1 MKRLIIALLTITM
14 LAGCSSSHQEENT
27 SSTPTPASTEKVTIT
42 NKADITAFKADMS
55 QYKWITE
62 PYGDFEETTLK
73 ESIKMFTEKGSGILY
88 FGYVGCPWC
97 ERAVPNLNKAAVKT
111 GATIYYI
118 DASVQPDDADYKE
131 ITGYLSS
138 VLDKDENGNPE
149 FFVPLV
155 VGVKNGE
162 IVGSHT
168 SLVDDFTLQSEDDQ
182 MSDAQNQELEDIY
195 TEIIAKCA
203 D

>member
-27 SSTPTPASTEKVTIT
+27 ASTPTPASTEKVTIT

-118 DASVQPDDADYKE
+118 DASVQPDNGDYKE
-131 ITGYLSS
+131 ITGYLASA
-138 VLDKDENGNPE
+138 LDKDENGDPE

-195 TEIIAKCA
+195 TKIIAKCA

>member
-1 MKRLIIALLTITM
+1 MKRLILALLTITM
-14 LAGCSSSHQEENT
+14 LTGCSASHQEKNDSVSAT
-27 SSTPTPASTEKVTIT
+27 SKPAEKITIT
-42 NKADITAFKADMS
+42 NSADITTFKADMS
-55 QYKWITE
+55 QYKWITK

-118 DASVQPDDADYKE
+118 DASVQPDEDAYKE

-138 VLDKDENGNPE
+138 VLDKDDNGDPE
-149 FFVPLV
+149 FYVPLV

-168 SLVDDFTLQSEDDQ
+168 SLVDDFTLTDENAQ

>member
-27 SSTPTPASTEKVTIT
+27 ASTPTPASTEKVTIT

-97 ERAVPNLNKAAVKT
+97 ERAVPNLNKAAVTT

-138 VLDKDENGNPE
+138 VLDKDENGDPE